1 MLERRTAQTQLRK
14 VKHASRG
21 ARQRQEIDESKQEV
35 STSEMIDC
43 PISAPLHSL
52 PECGIPTHEAK
63 VGQTIACLQ
72 AFVVA
77 HKVDAESNFRKARLQ
92 AKILGRVACKFHA
105 NLIMQERTRDDKVV
119 EVQSLAAAA
128 EQRHVEVLDGAVVV
142 REHSGS
148 PLQVSFGKQGT
159 AIQRQHISMG
169 KSPECGNTAVNTKR
183 MKRLQAG
190 KSRTKMA
197 RSEWKLLLQ
206 SVVNHRTRFLPA

>member
-1 MLERRTAQTQLRK
+1 MARLGKAGVRKMLERRTAQTQLRK

-92 AKILGRVACKFHA
+92 AKILGRVVGKVHA

-119 EVQSLAAAA
+119 KYKVWQ
-128 EQRHVEVLDGAVVV
+128 
-142 REHSGS
+142 
-148 PLQVSFGKQGT
+148 PLQNRGT
-159 AIQRQHISMG
+159 WRYSMG
-169 KSPECGNTAVNTKR
+169 P
-183 MKRLQAG
+183 
-190 KSRTKMA
+190 
-197 RSEWKLLLQ
+197 
-206 SVVNHRTRFLPA
+206 